1 MKTES
6 KKKAEFIRKDVIIWF
21 LIFRTDF
28 MCEIMI
34 IYYTKLI

>member
-6 KKKAEFIRKDVIIWF
+6 KKKAEVIRKDVIIWF

-28 MCEIMI
+28 YVWNNGYIL
-34 IYYTKLI
+34 Y